1 MLNRNGSS
9 RQRPAAPRQLP
20 PVPEA
25 ILATRA
31 AVTAAATKPPQTGP
45 AHQSKLVQYGP
56 VLTPPE
62 WLPQGTDS
70 VPSATL
76 DRVVELPAES
86 TWVPADSATGEV
98 RLSRGALRWL
108 RRSRPVDGAVSAELD
123 MPISSPD
130 STLPAVVE
138 SAREHVAGSR
148 VIAAPL
154 FTPAGS
160 NRSSRRSQVRAARQI
175 ESAARRAEMDGK
187 KALIESEKV
196 ERKQSQY
203 LPRNG
208 EVGPSALRTYGR
220 LRVQPHR
227 ATSEILGAAYPF
239 LAEAG
244 LGSDGLFIGQDAWS
258 GSSFCFDP
266 WVLYAQGVLTNPNC
280 LLAGVVGRGK
290 STLAKALATRSI
302 AFGRK
307 VYVPGD
313 PKGEWTVVSRSVS
326 GPAGAIELGGG
337 LPTRLNPL
345 DEGPRSSAMGDAEWK
360 LAVTSRR
367 RDLLRAV
374 TESALAR
381 DLRAV
386 EATALFTA
394 LETAVSGN
402 DVPILPQVVTA
413 MFHPGNDVD
422 GSTVKQLVE
431 DGREVAHALN
441 RLVTGDLG
449 GLFDGPSTTR
459 FDPSLPMVSLDLSR
473 IQGSDQLIAL
483 VMTCS
488 SAWMEAALT
497 DPNGGQRW
505 VIYDEAWRLLRQAA
519 LLARMQSQWK
529 LSRALGIAN
538 LMVIHRLSDL
548 DAVGEANSEA
558 RNLALGLLADCSTK
572 IIYAQEAGE
581 ATKTATAL
589 GLSSTEAAE
598 LPGLIR
604 GEGLWRIKERAF
616 VVNHLCTA
624 GELELFDTNARM
636 TA

>member
-1 MLNRNGSS
+1 MGLF
-9 RQRPAAPRQLP
+9 PH
-20 PVPEA
+20 
-25 ILATRA
+25 
-31 AVTAAATKPPQTGP
+31 K
-45 AHQSKLVQYGP
+45 
-56 VLTPPE
+56 
-62 WLPQGTDS
+62 
-70 VPSATL
+70 PSA
-76 DRVVELPAES
+76 
-86 TWVPADSATGEV
+86 ADIQARSIGAPKHTVGSPY
-98 RLSRGALRWL
+98 LSQDSG
-108 RRSRPVDGAVSAELD
+108 VSPL
-123 MPISSPD
+123 SGG
-130 STLPAVVE
+130 
-138 SAREHVAGSR
+138 AREFTPGAKT
-148 VIAAPL
+148 IAAPL
-154 FTPAGS
+154 FTPAGEK
-160 NRSSRRSQVRAARQI
+160 RAARRGRAQAAREI
-175 ESAARRAEMDGK
+175 EQAARRAEMDAK
-187 KALIESEKV
+187 RALIDAEKA
-196 ERKQSQY
+196 ERKSAQY
-203 LPRNG
+203 LPAGG
-208 EVGPSALRTYGR
+208 EPGPDTLRSYRRFT
-220 LRVQPHR
+220 VQPHR
-227 ATSEILGAAYPF
+227 ATSEVLGGAYPF

-244 LGSDGLFIGQDAWS
+244 LGSDGLLIGQDAWS
-258 GSSFCFDP
+258 GSAFVFDP
-266 WVLYAQGVLTNPNC
+266 WTLYQQGVLTNPNC

-313 PKGEWTVVSRSVS
+313 PKGEWTVVSKAV
-326 GPAGAIELGGG
+326 GGQAIELGGG

-345 DEGPRSSAMGDAEWK
+345 DEGSRGSHLNDDEW
-360 LAVTSRR
+360 LSAVTSRR
-367 RDLLRAV
+367 RDLLRAI
-374 TESALAR
+374 TESALGR
-381 DLRAV
+381 DLLAV

-394 LETAVSGN
+394 LDAAVVDN
-402 DVPILPQVVTA
+402 DVPILPQVVEA
-413 MFHPGNDVD
+413 MFRPPAAAD
-422 GSTVKQLVE
+422 GSTVPQLIE
-431 DGREVAHALN
+431 DGREASHALN
-441 RLVTGDLG
+441 RLVAGDLG

-459 FDPSLPMVSLDLSR
+459 FDPGLPMVSLDLSR

-581 ATKTATAL
+581 ADKTAAAL
-589 GLSSTEAAE
+589 GLSSTEAKE

-616 VVNHLCTA
+616 VVRHGCTP

-636 TA
+636 GA